1 MNAQKLKTFGWLI
14 LPLVPALVPALV
26 AYVIISYRLD
36 FIQDDAYISY
46 RYVQN
51 YLDGHGLVYNIG
63 ERVEGFTNFGWVV
76 YLLMCGSW
84 GMKIIT
90 VSKITGYV
98 LGGLLVIISYLI
110 GREVLGEKG
119 QWYALL
125 AAYLVGI
132 NQSVA
137 YWSPAGLETAAFSVS
152 VGLCLLW
159 WLRRSWL
166 LIWGMVL
173 AVWFRPEGAVI
184 CGVLVVAEAIV
195 EKRFP
200 KFAVYSLIAAFVLSL
215 PMVGFKLGYY
225 HSILPNPFY
234 AKTSFHWD
242 QLKNGFEYT
251 WQFLQH
257 YGLWGFGLVVP
268 LILLLL
274 KKLTPIQAKLW
285 WTMVGYMAYVTVIGG
300 DVLKV
305 HRFYVPMAGA
315 SAVLLLMSVW
325 VMAQKTKSQTQHLAL
340 FCAALVMLP
349 LTWKLPH
356 QTVETFNTNEK
367 RFITK
372 MVFTAQEMRRTD
384 STNFSVATPTIGSF
398 GWELMGHDIIDML
411 GLADSTIARY
421 SEPPIPGMTTT
432 WKEQKHNT
440 KYILSRAPDYIVF
453 STGAKP
459 SAPAERALLLYPAF
473 MESYRTVGW
482 YFPTPEQ
489 PGSAGL
495 ISPAYKLMHPVTGDL
510 SPTYPVNYVHYYKT
524 GLDFYTR
531 GQYAQAI
538 EQLDSAAIVSP
549 KPVYIYVPYYKA
561 FCLFLMQKHDLAQP
575 LLDSICGVD
584 STLYET
590 HKELY
595 LYASVM
601 GDEAKAAIHRRWL
614 QKLVPWFYPRIQA
627 VVDQELRERRSGRGS
642 LK

>member
-1 MNAQKLKTFGWLI
+1 MNIQKLKEYGWLL
-14 LPLVPALVPALV
+14 LPLVPALV
-26 AYVIISYRLD
+26 AYVFISYRLD

-51 YLDGHGLVYNIG
+51 FLDGHGLVFNIG
-63 ERVEGFTNFGWVV
+63 ERVEGYTNFGWVI
-76 YLLMCGSW
+76 YLVMWGSW
-84 GMKIIT
+84 GLNILL
-90 VSKITGYV
+90 VSKLTGYV
-98 LGGLLVIISYLI
+98 LGGALVVISYLI

-137 YWSPAGLETAAFSVS
+137 YWSPAGLETAAFAVS

-159 WLRRSWL
+159 WLQRSWL
-166 LIWGMVL
+166 LIWGMVM

-200 KFAVYSLIAAFVLSL
+200 KFALFSLIAAFVLSL

-234 AKTSFHWD
+234 AKTSFHFD

-257 YGLWGFGLVVP
+257 YGLWGFGLAAP

-274 KKLTPIQAKLW
+274 KKLTPTQAKLW
-285 WTMVGYMAYVTVIGG
+285 WAMIGYTAYVTVIGG

-305 HRFYVPMAGA
+305 HRFFIPVAGA
-315 SAVLLLMSVW
+315 SAVLLLLSVW
-325 VMAQKTKSQTQHLAL
+325 GIVQKAKSQSQHLAL
-340 FCAALVMLP
+340 FCAAIVMLP
-349 LTWKLPH
+349 LTWKLPNK
-356 QTVETFNTNEK
+356 TVETFNTNEK

-372 MVFTAQEMRRTD
+372 MVYTAKEMRRTD

-411 GLADSTIARY
+411 GLTDSTIARY

-489 PGSAGL
+489 PGSGGL
-495 ISPAYKLMHPVTGDL
+495 ISPAYKLMKPVTGDL
-510 SPTYPVNYVHYYKT
+510 NPTYPVDYVHYYKT

-531 GQYAQAI
+531 GQYAQAVA
-538 EQLDSAAIVSP
+538 QMDTAMLVSP

-561 FCLFLMQKHDLAQP
+561 FCLFLMQKHELAKP

-601 GDEAKAAIHRRWL
+601 GDEPKAAIHRRWL
-614 QKLVPWFYPRIQA
+614 KTLVPWFYPRIQA
-627 VVDQELRERRSGRGS
+627 VVDQELRERRAGRGM